1 MKKKILSILMIG
13 LISTSLIG
21 CGGDKV
27 NTNGNKTSSNRFTNT
42 GDTYDIGYEYDV
54 YYDNQTKIV
63 YLSYTHGYG
72 GSLSVIYNSEGKP
85 MTIDE
90 YNKTK

>member
-27 NTNGNKTSSNRFTNT
+27 NTNVNKTASNRFIST
-42 GDTYDIGYEYDV
+42 GDTYDIEWNYTV
-54 YYDNQTKIV
+54 YYDSVTKIV
-63 YLSYTHGYG
+63 YLFADGANAS
-72 GSLSVIYNSEGKP
+72 GSTPLYNSEGKP